1 MIKVQELINRLEKI
15 KKELGNVEVE
25 LYMEDIDGTKCG
37 VNTINEVDIS
47 TDPDGNKAIYIAHIV
62 DNEKYEWEEYLD
74 E

>member
-1 MIKVQELINRLEKI
+1 
-15 KKELGNVEVE
+15 
-25 LYMEDIDGTKCG
+25 MEDIDGTKCG

>member
-1 MIKVQELINRLEKI
+1 MINRLEEL

>member
-1 MIKVQELINRLEKI
+1 MIKVQELINRLEEL

>member
-1 MIKVQELINRLEKI
+1 MIKVQELINRLKEL

-47 TDPDGNKAIYIAHIV
+47 TDGNGEDKKIYIAHIV
-62 DNEKYEWEEYLD
+62 DNEKD